1 MSSRTVLQK
10 IGDWKEAYD
19 MIRPEITPDAF
30 RVLTSLSSAADP
42 QSINV
47 GMTAARV
54 VFANDRAAATIAA
67 LITQTGIKPTSIDYA
82 DDPE

>member
-1 MSSRTVLQK
+1 MSTRTVIQK
-10 IGDWKEAYD
+10 VGDWKQAYD
-19 MIRPEITPDAF
+19 MIRDDITPEAF
-30 RVLTSLSSAADP
+30 RSLTSIATAADP
-42 QSINV
+42 QSINI

-67 LITQTGIKPTSIDYA
+67 LITQTGIKPTGIDYG